1 MNAGNS
7 FGAWLKN
14 FRQARGLTQERL
26 AEKLGFASEYVR
38 KLEAGSRP
46 PTRGFLKPLAQF
58 VGLQENEIEKFIED
72 WLSPYPHPAQKKSET
87 DKAAEAPAPG
97 DPPYKGLNFF
107 AVTDAHLYFGRNALT
122 DEVVRLLAESHQGNN
137 RFLIVI
143 GASGSGKSSLVRAGV
158 VPALSNGAIAG
169 SEHWL
174 IKILTPTEH
183 PLKALAVALSE
194 GESDKAT
201 LQLMDDLT
209 SDARVLDLRASKL
222 LANVGL
228 PSARLLII
236 IDQFEELFTLCKDLE
251 ERRAYIDNLL
261 KAAQTTGPTI
271 VILTLRAD
279 FYRHC
284 LEHEPLRPLLEH
296 NTKTVGPMRRAEL
309 REAIVGPAAAN
320 NWHFEPGLVE
330 LFLDDVGDEPGA
342 LPLLSHALRE
352 TWEHRQG
359 HTLMLAS
366 YSQIGRV
373 QGAIATTADRILA
386 GLDIEQKLVAKR
398 IFLRLTELGEGAEDT
413 RRRVRLDEF
422 LPTGEEPQDV
432 EQVLKI
438 LADARLIITHGAE
451 AEVAHEALIREWPLL
466 REWLADD
473 REGLRVHRRLTE
485 CANEWQHAQFDQ
497 GILYRGLRLDQ
508 AFAWIQEHP
517 RELNDLEQR
526 FLETSQ
532 SAVQAAEKAEAA
544 ARTRELEQQRLLAE
558 GEAKRAEL
566 AEARTKEAEAHAK
579 EQRITAI
586 KLTRIRNFLIVAVI
600 VALFLATLAGLFGI
614 QSNRNAAQAEVSA
627 RLANAERLAV
637 QARFLSESTNPHDLD
652 VALLSASEAVKL
664 TLLREGYVLANA
676 ELALVESIDAAQ
688 RNQWQ
693 LVLALPHPASVSWV
707 AYSPD
712 GQLLVT
718 ASDDSMVRVWDVKS
732 GKLVHQLAD
741 HTVSV
746 KSAAFSPDGK
756 LIASASED
764 RTVRIWSVAIGK
776 QVGQLTGHTAS
787 VMSAMF
793 SPDGQQ
799 IVSASAD
806 QTVRIWDVDSGKQVR
821 QLMGHTGTVWSA
833 VFSPDGQQVVSASE
847 DGTARI
853 WERASGKEVHQLV
866 ANKGAIWAAAFSPD
880 GQQIVSAEEDN
891 RMRVWNVASGKEL
904 HIFYSEIGGIRL
916 ASFSPDSQQIVG
928 ADGGLVRLW
937 NAASEKEVRQPI
949 SHTVTIRSVA
959 FSPDGQQ
966 IVSASEDGMVRIWA
980 ATAAKSV
987 RQLLGHTA
995 SVRSAAFSP
1004 DGERI
1009 VSASEDTTMRIW
1021 DAKSG
1026 QVLGR
1031 LTGHADSV
1039 RAAVFSPD
1047 DQLILSASEDQTVRI
1062 WHAKTGKE
1070 VRQLIGHEG
1079 AVWSAMFSPD
1089 GQQIVSGGQDTTVR
1103 IWDVVSGKQVRQLTG
1118 HEQGVWSVAFSPD
1131 GERVVSASEDGAVL
1145 LWDVASGQQV
1155 RQLLGHLYSVWSVA
1169 FSPDGQQIVSAGE
1182 DGTVRIWDV
1191 ASGQEVRQLLGH
1203 TTGVRSAVFS
1213 PDGQQIASASADKT
1227 IRIWDVGSGKAI
1239 RQLLGHTERVLSV
1252 TYSPDGQQIMSTSAD
1267 MSVRLWGASIETLL
1281 AQARVLIQRDPPVL
1295 TTEERQ
1301 PYGLQ

>member
-14 FRQARGLTQERL
+14 FRQARGLTQDRL

-158 VPALSNGAIAG
+158 VPALINGAIAG

-174 IKILTPTEH
+174 IKILTPTAH

-284 LEHEPLRPLLEH
+284 LEHEPLRPRLEH

-320 NWHFEPGLVE
+320 NWYFEPGLVD

-359 HTLMLAS
+359 HTLMLAG
-366 YSQIGRV
+366 YSNIGRV
-373 QGAIATTADRILA
+373 QGAIATTADRTFA
-386 GLDIEQKLVAKR
+386 ALDIEQKMVAKR

-485 CANEWQHAQFDQ
+485 SANEWQHGQFDES
-497 GILYRGLRLDQ
+497 ILYRGVRLDQ
-508 AFAWIQEHP
+508 AFAWSQEHP
-517 RELNDLEQR
+517 RELNALEQR
-526 FLETSQ
+526 FLEASQ

-558 GEAKRAEL
+558 GEAKRAAL
-566 AEARTKEAEAHAK
+566 AEARTKEAEVHAK

-614 QSNRNAAQAEVSA
+614 QSNRNADQAEVSA

-693 LVLALPHPASVSWV
+693 LVLAMPHSASVSSV

-718 ASDDSMVRVWDVKS
+718 ASDDSTVRIWDVKS
-732 GKLVHQLAD
+732 GKLVRPLTG
-741 HTVSV
+741 HTN
-746 KSAAFSPDGK
+746 KARFAAFSPDGK
-756 LIASASED
+756 LIASAGED
-764 RTVRIWSVAIGK
+764 RTVRIWMVANGK
-776 QVGQLTGHTAS
+776 QVGQFTGHTAS

-806 QTVRIWDVDSGKQVR
+806 ETVRIWDVASGKQVH
-821 QLMGHTGTVWSA
+821 QLTGHTGTVWSA
-833 VFSPDGQQVVSASE
+833 AFSPDGQQVASASE
-847 DGTARI
+847 DTTVRI
-853 WERASGKEVHQLV
+853 WDVASGKEVHQMTEHGNIV
-866 ANKGAIWAAAFSPD
+866 WSVAFSLD
-880 GQQIVSAEEDN
+880 GQRIVSASEDL
-891 RMRVWNVASGKEL
+891 RVRVWNVASGKEL
-904 HIFYSEIGGIRL
+904 HVLFETSGIRS
-916 ASFSPDSQQIVG
+916 AAFSPDGQQIVATDG
-928 ADGGLVRLW
+928 ALVRLW
-937 NAASEKEVRQPI
+937 NATSEKEVRQPI

-966 IVSASEDGMVRIWA
+966 IVSASEDGMVRIWT
-980 ATAAKSV
+980 ATTKAV

-995 SVRSAAFSP
+995 SVRAATFSP
-1004 DGERI
+1004 DGQQI

-1021 DAKSG
+1021 AAKSG
-1026 QVLGR
+1026 QELGR
-1031 LTGHADSV
+1031 LTGHEDSV
-1039 RAAVFSPD
+1039 RAAMFSPD
-1047 DQLILSASEDQTVRI
+1047 GQQILSASEDQTIRI
-1062 WHAKTGKE
+1062 WHVKTGKE
-1070 VRQLIGHEG
+1070 IRQLIGHEG
-1079 AVWSAMFSPD
+1079 AVWSAVFSPD
-1089 GQQIVSGGQDTTVR
+1089 GQQIVSGGQDKTVR
-1103 IWDVVSGKQVRQLTG
+1103 IWDVASGKQVRQLTG
-1118 HEQGVWSVAFSPD
+1118 HEYGIWSAVFSPD
-1131 GERVVSASEDGAVL
+1131 GQQIVSASEDGTIL